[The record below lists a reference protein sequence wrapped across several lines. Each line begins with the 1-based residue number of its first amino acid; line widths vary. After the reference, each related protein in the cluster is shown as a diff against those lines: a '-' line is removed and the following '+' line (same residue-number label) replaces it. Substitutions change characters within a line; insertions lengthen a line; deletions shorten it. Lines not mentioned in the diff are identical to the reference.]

1 METGYSILLLL
12 VCILCITILIY
23 IGYLIV
29 NWCILHINYDE
40 EEIPILKEEQIIGS
54 YVDWKNNDK
63 VINYNA
69 LMD

>member
-29 NWCILHINYDE
+29 NWCISHIKYDE
-40 EEIPILKEEQIIGS
+40 EEIPILNEDQIRGS